1 MFDQLLPE
9 RIDGAYRGSKF
20 APWLLALIVGVKML
34 QSVLSVFNGYSIAI
48 SADGIPLDAYT
59 PAGAQT
65 VVAMLALLGFTRLMI
80 YLICVLAMVRYRSAI
95 PFMFVL
101 LVLEHLGRTLI
112 LQFVPIARTGT
123 PVGPVVNLVLF
134 ALMITGLALS
144 LRSQQDRPASPA
156 G

>member
-1 MFDQLLPE
+1 MLDQLLPQ
-9 RIDGAYRGSKF
+9 RIDSAYRGSKF
-20 APWLLALIVGVKML
+20 APWLLALIVGMKML
-34 QSVLSVFNGYSIAI
+34 QSLLSIFAGHYVAG
-48 SADGIPLDAYT
+48 SADGIPVDTYT

-65 VVAMLALLGFTRLMI
+65 VVALFALLGFTRLMI
-80 YLICVLAMVRYRSAI
+80 YLICVAVMVRYRSAI

-123 PVGPVVNLVLF
+123 PIGPVVNLVLL
-134 ALMITGLALS
+134 ALMIIGLALS
-144 LRSQQDRPASPA
+144 LRSQPNRQASPA